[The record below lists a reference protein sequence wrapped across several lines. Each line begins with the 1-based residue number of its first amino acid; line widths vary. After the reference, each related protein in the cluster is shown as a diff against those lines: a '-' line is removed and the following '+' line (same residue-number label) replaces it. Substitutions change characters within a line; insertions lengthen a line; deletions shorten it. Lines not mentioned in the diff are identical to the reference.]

1 MKSEWLFF
9 DVGST
14 LVDETEAYNHRIREV
29 IAGTSIT
36 FEQFNEQRKR
46 FAEQNLRGD
55 IEAMNFFGLKKTPWH
70 LEDEILYPDTE
81 SVLKQ
86 LNDKGYSI
94 GIIANQASGT
104 EERLK
109 KWGLMKFIRV
119 VAASAEIGIAKP
131 NKGIFQRAF
140 EMAECSAE
148 NSVMIGDRL
157 DNDIYPAMELGMRTV
172 WIRQGF
178 SAYQKLDTSKKSP
191 DYIVDSLSEIVDIF

>member
-1 MKSEWLFF
+1 M
-9 DVGST
+9 
-14 LVDETEAYNHRIREV
+14 
-29 IAGTSIT
+29 
-36 FEQFNEQRKR
+36 
-46 FAEQNLRGD
+46 
-55 IEAMNFFGLKKTPWH
+55 
-70 LEDEILYPDTE
+70 
-81 SVLKQ
+81 LKQ
-86 LNDKGYSI
+86 LNDKGYNI